1 MSWWRGPFTVSFHKN
16 ENPVVLRPIK
26 HMTTDLRYMQPK
38 RLRLTLARLFKS
50 IRSF

>member
-1 MSWWRGPFTVSFHKN
+1 MWWRCHLTVIQRRN
-16 ENPVVLRPIK
+16 ETPVILRPIK

-38 RLRLTLARLFKS
+38 RLRLNLTRLFKS